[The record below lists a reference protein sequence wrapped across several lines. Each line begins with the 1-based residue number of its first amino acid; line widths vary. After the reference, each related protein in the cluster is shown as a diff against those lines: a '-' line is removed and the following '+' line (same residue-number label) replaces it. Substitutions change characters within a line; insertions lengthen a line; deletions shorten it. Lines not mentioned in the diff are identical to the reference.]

1 MTVEHNTGPTPGT
14 LSSSSSSSS
23 SERSYHSGMERKS
36 SPIS

>member
-14 LSSSSSSSS
+14 LSSSSSS